1 MNSDS
6 ALFLLSHMLIQAAII
21 SSPILLVCL
30 LVGLLVSLFQ
40 VATQIQEM
48 TLTFVP
54 KLIAVGITLL
64 LLGRWILLSLVD
76 FLVNNIEKIAHF

>member
-1 MNSDS
+1 VNSDS
-6 ALFLLSHMLIQAAII
+6 ALFILSQLLIQAAII
-21 SSPILLVCL
+21 SSPVLLVCL

>member
-1 MNSDS
+1 
-6 ALFLLSHMLIQAAII
+6 MLIQAAII